1 MRISDFGF
9 SRKRERIVKP
19 DIRNSQSA
27 ILTMSEPEISHR
39 CTSCGVSI
47 RGHAL
52 FCPQCGEPFARST
65 EIPRQIED
73 GHPAPAA
80 EANRNT
86 APQLVNGEA
95 AGRPDVG
102 PLRRRSDRSG
112 GQTTQ
117 GSPTVQPAAR
127 PAAKQDNSAAT
138 KSADPRREVAGR
150 TGPAGDKA
158 RKRIQRATTAARDA
172 LEDNVRPQVERI
184 RHASTV
190 VLEEASYDPS
200 LRFILIAA
208 ALFVLFVVLLV
219 ISKVI

>member
-1 MRISDFGF
+1 LRISDFGF
-9 SRKRERIVKP
+9 SRKKEWIVESEIRIP
-19 DIRNSQSA
+19 QFE

-39 CTSCGVSI
+39 CTSCGASI

-52 FCPQCGEPFARST
+52 FCPQCGEPFARPT
-65 EIPRQIED
+65 ETSGQIVEGD
-73 GHPAPAA
+73 PAPAA
-80 EANRNT
+80 DAQKSSTAVKTELAAPPPEAG
-86 APQLVNGEA
+86 PQ
-95 AGRPDVG
+95 
-102 PLRRRSDRSG
+102 RRRSDRSRDHYTPSPAKD
-112 GQTTQ
+112 QAAA
-117 GSPTVQPAAR
+117 GSADKPVTAAGTKSDGPTGSAAGR
-127 PAAKQDNSAAT
+127 PAT
-138 KSADPRREVAGR
+138 
-150 TGPAGDKA
+150 GDKT